1 MQLQPPPKK
10 FLSTLLEVRDYYA
23 PLVEKYEKLYR
34 EALDNLN
41 HVEALLSNWSVT
53 LDVEKNGSNQ
63 KVSEEILTSLIRQ
76 SLDASDRNHI
86 LVSKPELIESEATE
100 VPQTEENLSSPQLD
114 QSESAVPTLENLSSD
129 DSEDIAE
136 TESDDSEANEPLATS
151 EETAASEEDIEEASE
166 LEDSAA
172 TPSEPEQAAQT
183 GTKSLLW
190 SDIPMLSEYQSL
202 RRIEAVEKLLQNHL
216 GSVCHIDFIVR
227 SLYGDLKPDV
237 FKVAKGRV
245 QSTLTYGK
253 ESGKWALIPGK
264 PGCYTLDLKLLNS
277 PRKDSASK
285 PSKINNKKPDPE
297 AKTNS
302 IPMQGEYEGKFLID
316 AITLLLQKNPKKV
329 FDVTEVINKLYGKLS
344 DEEVQE
350 VRSKVLNELSRGYR
364 TGRFSKVPDEKGLYI
379 WDSKLLPKV
388 SRK

>member
-10 FLSTLLEVRDYYA
+10 FLSTLLEVRNYYA

-41 HVEALLSNWSVT
+41 HVEALLSNWSAT
-53 LDVEKNGSNQ
+53 LDVDNNGNGTNQ
-63 KVSEEILTSLIRQ
+63 EVSKEIFTSLVRP
-76 SLDASDRNHI
+76 SLDAGDRHNI
-86 LVSKPELIESEATE
+86 LVSEPELIESDETE
-100 VPQTEENLSSPQLD
+100 VPETEENLSSPQLD

-136 TESDDSEANEPLATS
+136 TESDDDANEPLATS
-151 EETAASEEDIEEASE
+151 EETTASEEDIE
-166 LEDSAA
+166 DSASA
-172 TPSEPEQAAQT
+172 SEPEQAAQT
-183 GTKSLLW
+183 GTKPLLW

-202 RRIEAVEKLLQNHL
+202 RRIEAVEKLLQDHL
-216 GSVCHIDFIVR
+216 GNVCHIDFIVR

-277 PRKDSASK
+277 PRKESSSK
-285 PSKINNKKPDPE
+285 QTKINNKKPDPQ

-329 FDVTEVINKLYGKLS
+329 FDVTEVINKLYGKLN
-344 DEEVQE
+344 DEEIQE

-379 WDSKLLPKV
+379 WDSKLLPQV

>member
-10 FLSTLLEVRDYYA
+10 FLSTLLEVRNYYA

-41 HVEALLSNWSVT
+41 HVEALLSNWSAT
-53 LDVEKNGSNQ
+53 LDVDNNGNGTNQ
-63 KVSEEILTSLIRQ
+63 EVSKEIFTSLVRP
-76 SLDASDRNHI
+76 SLDAGDRHNI
-86 LVSKPELIESEATE
+86 LVSEPELIESDETE
-100 VPQTEENLSSPQLD
+100 VPETEENLSSPQLD

-136 TESDDSEANEPLATS
+136 TESDDDANEPLATS
-151 EETAASEEDIEEASE
+151 EETTASEEDIE
-166 LEDSAA
+166 DSASA
-172 TPSEPEQAAQT
+172 SEPEQAAQT
-183 GTKSLLW
+183 GTKPLLW

-202 RRIEAVEKLLQNHL
+202 RRIEAVEKLLQDHL
-216 GSVCHIDFIVR
+216 GNVCHIDFIVR

-277 PRKDSASK
+277 PRKESSSK
-285 PSKINNKKPDPE
+285 QTKINNKKPDPQ

-329 FDVTEVINKLYGKLS
+329 FDVTEVISKLYGKLN
-344 DEEVQE
+344 DEEIQE

-379 WDSKLLPKV
+379 WDSKLLPQV